1 MSCALTVKKGPRLKS
16 KCKKSTQAAIEY
28 MKMIDDF
35 DDLVDPRTLAHH
47 FLGLKPLSF
56 ILHAIEI
63 EDKSDFFFFYTFSS
77 FFLFSF
83 FFGVEMMTKFNQ
95 EMYAKMKAKKNKS
108 LSSLGKKWFGLLR
121 RGSRSPQLSLSL
133 KP

>member
-1 MSCALTVKKGPRLKS
+1 MSCALTVKEGPRLKS
-16 KCKKSTQAAIEY
+16 KCKKSVQAAIEY

-47 FLGLKPLSF
+47 FLGLKPSSF
-56 ILHAIEI
+56 ILRAIEI
-63 EDKSDFFFFYTFSS
+63 EEKSDFFFFTPSLLFF
-77 FFLFSF
+77 FFLF
-83 FFGVEMMTKFNQ
+83 GIEMMTKFNQ

-108 LSSLGKKWFGLLR
+108 LSSLGKKWFGSLR
-121 RGSRSPQLSLSL
+121 RGSWSPQLSLSL